1 MFCFGN
7 AILISTPPKSVIASS
22 FALTFLNNVNSI
34 HAVEP
39 QILLSNLMEYSYV
52 LSFCIFK

>member
-39 QILLSNLMEYSYV
+39 QILLV
-52 LSFCIFK
+52 I